1 MTGNLITREQF
12 LIELIKYG
20 NIPYIWGGEN
30 ETIGLDCS
38 GFAQK
43 VLSILNMDPKGD
55 QSAQGLFEHFSNRFS
70 NPFASIKSAD
80 LGDLVF
86 FGESVNKIN
95 HIAVCLGH
103 GLMMEAGGG
112 GSKTTTVEIAKSQKA
127 KVRVV
132 NIERRKDLVIILRP
146 VDLPWYVDPTK
157 QTSII
162 PPT

>member
-1 MTGNLITREQF
+1 MIVPPITREKF

-30 ETIGLDCS
+30 ESVGLDCS

-43 VLSILNMDPKGD
+43 VLNILSLDPKGD

-70 NPFASIKSAD
+70 NPFASIQSAD

-86 FGESVNKIN
+86 FGESVNKIT
-95 HIAVCLGH
+95 HVGVCLGH

-112 GSKTTTVEIAKSQKA
+112 GSKTKTVEIARSQNA
-127 KVRVV
+127 KVKVSE
-132 NIERRKDLVIILRP
+132 ITRRKDLVIILRP
-146 VDLPWYVDPTK
+146 LDLPWYVDPTK
-157 QTSII
+157 QTTTIH
-162 PPT
+162 PT